1 MHIPDGYLS
10 PVWCIALY
18 IVTIAYGIVA
28 WKKAK
33 KIISSETMTALSVLA
48 AGIFVAMMFN
58 WPIPGGTSLHF
69 VGGALSGII
78 FGPWL
83 AFFVYV
89 MVLTTQAI
97 VFHDGGITTLG
108 ANIFN
113 MGIVDVV
120 VGYAIY
126 KLVTRAMGN
135 TRRARIIGAFLG
147 GWLGLAVAGTM
158 AGIEIGLSPSF
169 PYGVRITVP
178 AMALW
183 HTLLGVIEG
192 IITAFVVDY
201 LYERKSP
208 LIEIAMKVSPLAQHT

>member
-10 PVWCIALY
+10 PAWCIALY
-18 IVTIAYGIVA
+18 IVTISYGVIA
-28 WKKAK
+28 WRKARHV
-33 KIISSETMTALSVLA
+33 INSETVTALSVLA

-69 VGGALSGII
+69 VGGALAGIL

-83 AFFVYV
+83 AFFAYV

-113 MGIVDVV
+113 MGIVDVL

-126 KLVTRAMGN
+126 RIVSRALGGTRK
-135 TRRARIIGAFLG
+135 ARVIGAFLG
-147 GWLGLAVAGTM
+147 GWLGLAAAGTV

-169 PYGVRITVP
+169 PYAVRITVP
-178 AMALW
+178 AMAFW
-183 HTLLGVIEG
+183 HTLLGIVEG
-192 IITAFVVDY
+192 VITAFVVDY
-201 LYERKSP
+201 LYEKQSP
-208 LIEIAMKVSPLAQHT
+208 LVQVALKLSSKTYT